1 MKGDLKIMTKRSMKS
16 KALGLALAIGF
27 GLAGHT
33 MGGHA
38 LIGQAAAEEAVLN
51 IYSARHY
58 QTDEKLYE
66 GFTEATGIEINRI
79 EGKDDALIERLKSE
93 GRNSPADILIT
104 VDAGRLW
111 RAEQADLFQPVDS
124 DLLDERIPANLRHPD
139 GLWFGFSTR
148 ARVIYYNKE
157 TIDPAGLDS
166 YEDLADPKWAGEV
179 CIRSSTNIYNLSLL
193 GSIIEANGEEAA
205 QDWAEGVV
213 ANFARD
219 PQGGDT
225 DQIRAVAAGECGI
238 SVGNT
243 YYYFRLQRS
252 DDPEDR
258 AVAGAVGVILPNQD
272 GRGTHVNVSGAG
284 VAAHAP
290 HPGNAKK
297 FLEYLASDAA
307 QAYFADGN
315 NEFPAVASVE
325 ANETVQ
331 SLGDFKVDAVNV
343 AVFGENQPTA
353 QMIFDR
359 AGWK

>member
-1 MKGDLKIMTKRSMKS
+1 MFDARGKF
-16 KALGLALAIGF
+16 LAFTPLS
-27 GLAGHT
+27 L
-33 MGGHA
+33 
-38 LIGQAAAEEAVLN
+38 AAAAVAGLTLFSGAAEAQEKVLN

-58 QTDEKLYE
+58 QTDEQLYE

-111 RAEQADLFQPVDS
+111 RAEEAGLFQPVES
-124 DLLDERIPANLRHPD
+124 EVLNQRIPANLRHPD
-139 GLWFGFSTR
+139 GDWFGFSTR
-148 ARVIYYNKE
+148 ARLIFYNKE
-157 TIDPAGLDS
+157 NVDPSGLER
-166 YEDLADPKWAGEV
+166 YEDLAAPQWKGQV
-179 CIRSSTNIYNLSLL
+179 CIRSSSNIYNLSLM
-193 GSIIEANGEEAA
+193 GSIIEANGEAAA

-213 ANFARD
+213 ANMARE

-225 DQIRAVAAGECGI
+225 DQLRAVAAGECGVAVAN
-238 SVGNT
+238 S
-243 YYYFRLQRS
+243 YYYFRLLRS
-252 DDPEDR
+252 DDAEDR
-258 AVAGAVGVILPNQD
+258 AVAEKLGVVLPNQQD
-272 GRGTHVNVSGAG
+272 RGVHVNVSGAG

-290 HPGNAKK
+290 HPENAVA

-307 QAYFADGN
+307 QHYFADGN
-315 NEFPAVASVE
+315 NEFPAVESVE

-331 SLGDFKVDAVNV
+331 SLGDFKIDPVNV
-343 AVFGENQPTA
+343 SVYGENQPKA